1 VFLAVATLVLYVR
14 DTTQQAL
21 DPLLQT
27 NNELRTQV
35 VQFLHPTPTILPD
48 PVTII
53 HEVRALARLETIQYT
68 VEKVITADSGQAVF
82 RPLFGDR
89 LLFVAHGTVIAGIDL
104 NKLSPSDLSIQAGIL
119 MVRLPD
125 PEIFG
130 ASLDN
135 AKSYVYDRQTGIF
148 TQGQPNL
155 ETLAR
160 QAAEQEIYKAAVADG
175 ILAQARVNA
184 ESYLLG
190 LLHNLGFTDVI
201 FITPTPTPAAP

>member
-1 VFLAVATLVLYVR
+1 MRNTA
-14 DTTQQAL
+14 QQAL

-27 NNELRTQV
+27 NNDLRTQV
-35 VQFLHPTPTILPD
+35 AQFLHPTPTILPD

-53 HEVRALARLETIQYT
+53 HEIRALARLETIQYT
-68 VEKVITADSGQAVF
+68 VEKVITADSGQAIF

-104 NKLSPSDLSIQAGIL
+104 NKLSQSDLSIQDGVLKIH
-119 MVRLPD
+119 LPD
-125 PEIFG
+125 PEIFS

-135 AKSYVYDRQTGIF
+135 EKSYVFDRQTGIL

-175 ILAQARVNA
+175 ILSQAEVNG
-184 ESYLLG
+184 ESYLSQ
-190 LLHNLGFTDVI
+190 LLHNLGFVDVI
-201 FITPTPTPAAP
+201 FITSTPTPTAP